1 MDVGRMGDPTKRL
14 RLSACALVLES
25 DRLRS
30 RRIALPRRT
39 MGSGEQSCYGLP
51 RRPPLSASRHRTM
64 TKPNSTPPA
73 EPWSIRRLVIWATE
87 DFKSRGFDSPRL
99 DAELLIGYVLGKT
112 RIEIILDG
120 ERPLDKL
127 ELDRFKELAKRRRAG
142 EPTSYLIGNREFY
155 GTAFDVNA
163 NVLIPRPDTEIL
175 VEVALE
181 RTQSLETGGVA
192 LDLCTGSGCVAI
204 AFALARRQWHVTGI
218 DISPLAV
225 EVARRN
231 AVKVGLSD
239 SIRFATGD
247 LFAAWQAP
255 PDSDNA
261 PTDPARVTL
270 ITANPPY
277 IPSDVIQSL
286 DVGIREYE
294 PRIALDGGPDGLSVT
309 RRIISD
315 ASRYL
320 SPAGVLALEIGYD
333 QAPEVRLLM
342 QTAGFTDVQV
352 RRDYGGHE
360 RVVSGVRG

>member
-1 MDVGRMGDPTKRL
+1 
-14 RLSACALVLES
+14 
-25 DRLRS
+25 
-30 RRIALPRRT
+30 
-39 MGSGEQSCYGLP
+39 
-51 RRPPLSASRHRTM
+51 M
-64 TKPNSTPPA
+64 TNSNSTSSA
-73 EPWSIRRLVIWATE
+73 EPWSIRRLVVWATE

-155 GTAFDVNA
+155 GTALDVNSH
-163 NVLIPRPDTEIL
+163 VLIPRPDTEIL

-181 RTQSLETGGVA
+181 RTQSLETGGTA

-204 AFALARRQWHVTGI
+204 AFALARRQWRVTGV

-225 EVARRN
+225 EVAQRN
-231 AVKVGLSD
+231 ASKVGLSE
-239 SIRFATGD
+239 SLQFLTGD
-247 LFAAWQAP
+247 LFAACEAATHAQ
-255 PDSDNA
+255 
-261 PTDPARVTL
+261 TDTGSSQLAL

-277 IPSDVIQSL
+277 IPTDVIPSL

-294 PRIALDGGPDGLSVT
+294 PRIALDGGHDGLTVT
-309 RRIISD
+309 RRIIENAPQWLTSG
-315 ASRYL
+315 
-320 SPAGVLALEIGYD
+320 GVLALEIGYD
-333 QAPEVRLLM
+333 QAPTVRQLM
-342 QTAGFTDVQV
+342 ETAGFTDVQV
-352 RRDYGGHE
+352 KRDYGGHE